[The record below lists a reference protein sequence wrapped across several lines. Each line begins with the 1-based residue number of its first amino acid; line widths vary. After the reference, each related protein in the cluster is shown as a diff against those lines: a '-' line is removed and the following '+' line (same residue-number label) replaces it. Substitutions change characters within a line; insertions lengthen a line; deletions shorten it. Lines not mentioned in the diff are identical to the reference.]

1 MQVLLLNAVRDVA
14 NALSNLIDTTRAAS
28 GKSVNDPSME
38 RLKTSAKVSDNYLI
52 NVIYSNA
59 LQEMV
64 TGVSTLLKTVKDV
77 ESEAGKG
84 VRSLENAID
93 AIEEAVKV
101 IV

>member
-1 MQVLLLNAVRDVA
+1 MLLLNAVRDVA

-52 NVIYSNA
+52 NVIYSLA